1 MNKGLLLY
9 KTVAIQQLVLIRAR
23 VHPFPSQTR
32 KLSSL
37 LPTILGW
44 RRPGKIG
51 SANMER
57 SHSREWLLF
66 LYSYC
71 GSAIHCSKS
80 ATIRY
85 NTPITRDRGIF
96 IMEYYM
102 TDERITEYLKALE
115 NEERAA
121 ATIEKYRRA
130 LLSFAAFLSGAAVTP
145 EMIHLWKDD
154 LRASNYAPS
163 TINACLAAVN
173 GFFCFCGWTDCRAR
187 FLKIQRRLFRD
198 SRQELTRGEYERL
211 VAAAEAAGDR
221 GLALL
226 METICSTGIRVSEV
240 QYITVEAA
248 KNGKTEIALK
258 GKIRTILLP
267 SKLCRK
273 LLKYAAR
280 QKTASGAIFRTKSG
294 KAMSR
299 YQIWSK
305 MKKLCVRAG
314 VDAGKVFPH
323 NLRHLFATAFYR
335 AYKDIVKLADV
346 LGHSSIETTRI
357 YLVTSAAEHRK
368 QLEQLKLVS

>member
-1 MNKGLLLY
+1 
-9 KTVAIQQLVLIRAR
+9 
-23 VHPFPSQTR
+23 
-32 KLSSL
+32 
-37 LPTILGW
+37 
-44 RRPGKIG
+44 
-51 SANMER
+51 
-57 SHSREWLLF
+57 
-66 LYSYC
+66 
-71 GSAIHCSKS
+71 
-80 ATIRY
+80 
-85 NTPITRDRGIF
+85 
-96 IMEYYM
+96 MEYYM
-102 TDERITEYLKALE
+102 TDERIAEYLKALE

-130 LLSFAAFLSGAAVTP
+130 LLNFAAFLSGAAVTQ
-145 EMIHLWKDD
+145 EMIRLWKDD
-154 LRASNYAPS
+154 LRARNYVPS
-163 TINACLAAVN
+163 TINACLAALN
-173 GFFCFCGWTDCRAR
+173 GFFRFCGWADCRAR

-221 GLALL
+221 ARALALL
-226 METICSTGIRVSEV
+226 RETICSTGIRVSEV

-267 SKLCRK
+267 AKLCRK
-273 LLKYAAR
+273 LLKFAAR

-323 NLRHLFATAFYR
+323 NLRHLFATTFYR

-357 YLVTSAAEHRK
+357 YLVTSVAEHRR
-368 QLEQLKLVS
+368 QLERLKLVS

>member
-1 MNKGLLLY
+1 
-9 KTVAIQQLVLIRAR
+9 
-23 VHPFPSQTR
+23 
-32 KLSSL
+32 
-37 LPTILGW
+37 
-44 RRPGKIG
+44 
-51 SANMER
+51 ME
-57 SHSREWLLF
+57 H
-66 LYSYC
+66 
-71 GSAIHCSKS
+71 
-80 ATIRY
+80 
-85 NTPITRDRGIF
+85 
-96 IMEYYM
+96 YM
-102 TDERITEYLKALE
+102 TSEKIEAYLKELS

-130 LLSFAAFLSGAAVTP
+130 LLSFAAFLSGAAVTQ
-145 EMIHLWKDD
+145 EMIRLWKDD
-154 LRASNYAPS
+154 LREKNYAPS
-163 TINACLAAVN
+163 TINTYLAALN
-173 GFFCFCGWTDCRAR
+173 GFFHFCGWTDCCAR

-198 SRQELTRGEYERL
+198 SKQELTRAEYERL
-211 VAAAEAAGDR
+211 VAAAEAAGDH

-273 LLKYAAR
+273 LLKFAAR

-305 MKKLCVRAG
+305 MKKLCACAG

-323 NLRHLFATAFYR
+323 NLRHLFATAGR
-335 AYKDIVKLADV
+335 
-346 LGHSSIETTRI
+346 S
-357 YLVTSAAEHRK
+357 
-368 QLEQLKLVS
+368 